1 MLISIAVSKRN
12 FFFFSYFRAY
22 VCSIYFANILWF
34 LAEWKKINF
43 FPHLSQVLLL
53 QDFCLHNFGHYFNIH
68 IISVFALNNNFCPK
82 WNFDYEQ
89 FFGWVLIEDLGVFG
103 RDLAFWWWPFFKNS
117 WKNGLFGNLS
127 LVNSQRSPF
136 LIFEMNNTKDI
147 MLL

>member
-12 FFFFSYFRAY
+12 FFSVIFAHMF
-22 VCSIYFANILWF
+22 VQSILQIFCGSSRM
-34 LAEWKKINF
+34 KKINF

-68 IISVFALNNNFCPK
+68 IISVFAALNNNFCPK

-127 LVNSQRSPF
+127 LVNFSQRSPF
-136 LIFEMNNTKDI
+136 LIFEMNNTKDVV
-147 MLL
+147 LL

>member
-1 MLISIAVSKRN
+1 MLISKAVSKRN
-12 FFFFSYFRAY
+12 FFFQLFSRICLFNLFCKYFVVFSRMK
-22 VCSIYFANILWF
+22 
-34 LAEWKKINF
+34 KKINF

-136 LIFEMNNTKDI
+136 LILKMNNTKDVI
-147 MLL
+147 LL